1 MTGYRGRSPADL
13 DAVIDAVMSVQELVG
28 AHAGRLREI
37 EINPLMCLPEGAVA
51 ADALIRMGEME

>member
-1 MTGYRGRSPADL
+1 
-13 DAVIDAVMSVQELVG
+13 MSVQELVG